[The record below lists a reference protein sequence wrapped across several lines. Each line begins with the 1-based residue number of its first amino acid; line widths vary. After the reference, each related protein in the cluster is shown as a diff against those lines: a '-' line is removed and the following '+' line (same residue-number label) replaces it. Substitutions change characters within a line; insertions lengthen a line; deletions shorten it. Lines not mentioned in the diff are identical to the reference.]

1 MGQWHPCKRRDFIK
15 KLRQLDFEGPYSG
28 ARHQFMAYN
37 NQRLAIPS
45 YNEYSVPQLRMM
57 LNEVKEIIGRDI
69 TVDEWNKL
77 AS

>member
-1 MGQWHPCKRRDFIK
+1 MSQLHPCKRRDFIK

-28 ARHQFMAYN
+28 TRHQFMVLS
-37 NQRLAIPS
+37 NQRLTIPS
-45 YNEYSVPQLRMM
+45 NLEYSVPQLRMM

-69 TVDEWNKL
+69 TVDEWNSL